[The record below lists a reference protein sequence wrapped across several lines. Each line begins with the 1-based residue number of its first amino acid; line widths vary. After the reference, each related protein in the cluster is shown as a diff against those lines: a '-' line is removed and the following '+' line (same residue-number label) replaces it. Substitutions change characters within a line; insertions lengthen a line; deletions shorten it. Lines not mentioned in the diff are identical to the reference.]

1 MVKAGSL
8 TFKIR
13 NETKVPTL
21 IIPIQASTGSA
32 SQSNKA
38 RKINKIHSNWKGRD
52 IVGSIFIWQNFIY
65 RIPKSPPK
73 NCLS

>member
-1 MVKAGSL
+1 MVKGGSL

-13 NETKVPTL
+13 NKTKVPTL
-21 IIPIQASTGSA
+21 IIPIQASIGSP

-38 RKINKIHSNWKGRD
+38 RKINKKHNWKVRD
-52 IVGSIFIWQNFIY
+52 IVGSIFICQNFIY